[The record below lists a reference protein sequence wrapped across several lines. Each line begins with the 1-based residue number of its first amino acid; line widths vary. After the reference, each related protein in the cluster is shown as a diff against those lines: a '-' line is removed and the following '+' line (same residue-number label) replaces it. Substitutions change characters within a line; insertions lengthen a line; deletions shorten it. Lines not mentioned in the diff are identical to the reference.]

1 MFTSATSACLV
12 NHSITTCVLRIATA
26 ATTTMP
32 VVEDAANI
40 ELNLPL
46 ALVGAVV
53 VVHMTF
59 MMGEIITTIE
69 A

>member
-26 ATTTMP
+26 A
-32 VVEDAANI
+32 VDEDAANI

-53 VVHMTF
+53 VVHMPF
-59 MMGEIITTIE
+59 MMGEIIAMTIE

>member
-1 MFTSATSACLV
+1 MFTSVCLV
-12 NHSITTCVLRIATA
+12 NHSITTCVLRIATVA
-26 ATTTMP
+26 IMM
-32 VVEDAANI
+32 VDEDAANI
-40 ELNLPL
+40 ELSLPL

>member
-1 MFTSATSACLV
+1 MRV
-12 NHSITTCVLRIATA
+12 D
-26 ATTTMP
+26 
-32 VVEDAANI
+32 EDTANI

-46 ALVGAVV
+46 VLVGTVV

-59 MMGEIITTIE
+59 MMGEITVMTIE

>member
-1 MFTSATSACLV
+1 MFTSACPV

-26 ATTTMP
+26 ATMR
-32 VVEDAANI
+32 VDEDAANI

-46 ALVGAVV
+46 ALVSAVV

-59 MMGEIITTIE
+59 MMGEIIAMTIE